1 MLKRL
6 LEAKPLIR
14 VIEAHSGLTG
24 LIAETVFVES
34 DDRVREFDGIWLS
47 SLTDSAV
54 KA

>member
-14 VIEAHSGLTG
+14 IIESHSGLTG
-24 LIAETVFVES
+24 LIAETVRVEC
-34 DDRVREFDGIWLS
+34 DGGVREFDGIWMS

-54 KA
+54 